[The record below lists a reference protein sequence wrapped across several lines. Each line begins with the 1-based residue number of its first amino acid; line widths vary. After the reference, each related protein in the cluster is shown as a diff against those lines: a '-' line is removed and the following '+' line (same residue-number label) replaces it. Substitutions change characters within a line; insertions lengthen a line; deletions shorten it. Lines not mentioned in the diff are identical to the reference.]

1 MSEKA
6 TITAMR
12 EWLKT
17 CPLIA
22 EEQSENGAAFRI
34 SGLSPEPVVE
44 FSIEDSPT
52 DPVTAVFFSG
62 RNLAKSYIFVSRRD
76 YSEAQ
81 SVQIAN
87 SGFFEQLTE
96 WVLAQNDR
104 HHLPRLDGR
113 KEALRV
119 SVTSSGYIVTAS
131 AGSCGSNIT
140 SPRAETKGVF
150 PMTVTEA
157 VKLSGLTPSAAYTG
171 VETTDD
177 FLLAVQTEASQ
188 TDVKSWVV
196 CADHV
201 REHSGALNASTTD
214 NTYIRTGPVT
224 TKGSVQRTLSIQGDR
239 YVGDAFQD
247 FLLSHKIAFGSGQS
261 VVVPYVYFSL
271 RTGKGEKGEGALI
284 LTSDVGG
291 SAGANATFAADFK
304 GIGTPAEFDYNTAVA
319 G

>member
-34 SGLSPEPVVE
+34 
-44 FSIEDSPT
+44 
-52 DPVTAVFFSG
+52 SG

-96 WVLAQNDR
+96 WVLSQNDR

-119 SVTSSGYIVTAS
+119 SVTSSGYIVTAES
-131 AGSCGSNIT
+131 GSCKMQMQLRLEYYQ
-140 SPRAETKGVF
+140 PKG
-150 PMTVTEA
+150 
-157 VKLSGLTPSAAYTG
+157 
-171 VETTDD
+171 
-177 FLLAVQTEASQ
+177 
-188 TDVKSWVV
+188 
-196 CADHV
+196 
-201 REHSGALNASTTD
+201 
-214 NTYIRTGPVT
+214 
-224 TKGSVQRTLSIQGDR
+224 
-239 YVGDAFQD
+239 
-247 FLLSHKIAFGSGQS
+247 
-261 VVVPYVYFSL
+261 
-271 RTGKGEKGEGALI
+271 
-284 LTSDVGG
+284 
-291 SAGANATFAADFK
+291 
-304 GIGTPAEFDYNTAVA
+304 
-319 G
+319 

>member
-34 SGLSPEPVVE
+34 SGLSPEPVAE

-96 WVLAQNDR
+96 WVMRQDAR
-104 HHLPRLDGR
+104 HDLPDLSACGGG
-113 KEALRV
+113 KTPTGIA
-119 SVTSSGYIVTAS
+119 VTNSGYIVTNS
-131 AGSCGSNIT
+131 AGSCKMQLQM
-140 SPRAETKGVF
+140 R
-150 PMTVTEA
+150 
-157 VKLSGLTPSAAYTG
+157 LTYYMP
-171 VETTDD
+171 
-177 FLLAVQTEASQ
+177 
-188 TDVKSWVV
+188 K
-196 CADHV
+196 
-201 REHSGALNASTTD
+201 
-214 NTYIRTGPVT
+214 
-224 TKGSVQRTLSIQGDR
+224 
-239 YVGDAFQD
+239 
-247 FLLSHKIAFGSGQS
+247 
-261 VVVPYVYFSL
+261 
-271 RTGKGEKGEGALI
+271 
-284 LTSDVGG
+284 
-291 SAGANATFAADFK
+291 
-304 GIGTPAEFDYNTAVA
+304 
-319 G
+319 

>member
-34 SGLSPEPVVE
+34 SGLSPEPVAE

-113 KEALRV
+113 KEPLCV

-131 AGSCGSNIT
+131 AGSCKMQMQLRLEYYQ
-140 SPRAETKGVF
+140 PKG
-150 PMTVTEA
+150 
-157 VKLSGLTPSAAYTG
+157 
-171 VETTDD
+171 
-177 FLLAVQTEASQ
+177 
-188 TDVKSWVV
+188 
-196 CADHV
+196 
-201 REHSGALNASTTD
+201 
-214 NTYIRTGPVT
+214 
-224 TKGSVQRTLSIQGDR
+224 
-239 YVGDAFQD
+239 
-247 FLLSHKIAFGSGQS
+247 
-261 VVVPYVYFSL
+261 
-271 RTGKGEKGEGALI
+271 
-284 LTSDVGG
+284 
-291 SAGANATFAADFK
+291 
-304 GIGTPAEFDYNTAVA
+304 
-319 G
+319 